1 MKLGCRPRHSSFT
14 PRRRHR
20 RNFIPLITF
29 LVAFGLLMWLGGRFL
44 TYLFS
49 NERTEA
55 ASVEIMVHKGRA
67 EFSFPDSETWT
78 PAYSEQKFLEGDSI
92 RTGGNSRVSLEFL
105 GGNVIF
111 MDSNSEIFLEEL
123 EEKSSG
129 KKIVRIKL
137 ITGRIWS
144 RISDDDFNSESN
156 SKFEVETN
164 RVLLHVR
171 GTVFDLASNNTQD
184 VIRLI
189 KGSTDVDVFLDEEN
203 KDSKNVKM
211 GVGQKLVISPAN
223 IIRLKNEEDILEI
236 LDTGFIE
243 SEWHL
248 QNLEGFFPQE
258 VTQIRR
264 RIEITVPKIEKSNLE
279 TTTELEAP
287 KILSPQNGA
296 VIPAQQDT
304 LQVEGTAPLSA
315 VQIIVN
321 GYTLTRFQ
329 PGDRKWAYFASKKF
343 GTLVA
348 GENNYSVV
356 AVTRDGKKSVPAE
369 ITVLY
374 EGETDIGTNAEPTI
388 ESTISEF
395 KAPVITRPAMASF
408 DDPYQ
413 TSSSTVTVSGIVDPK
428 TNAVEI
434 NGFRLKKFQPGNTE
448 FTYFAS
454 ADVPNP
460 NFVKGENIYD
470 VIAFGPDGKTSS
482 TKIKIVYTP
491 LVIENG
497 E

>member
-1 MKLGCRPRHSSFT
+1 MKLGRRPHRSSFSKN
-14 PRRRHR
+14 RRHR
-20 RNFIPLITF
+20 RNFVPLITF
-29 LVAFGLLMWLGGRFL
+29 LVAFGLLMWLGGNFL

-49 NERTEA
+49 DERTEA
-55 ASVEIMVHKGRA
+55 ASVEIQVHKGRA

-78 PAYSEQKFLEGDSI
+78 PAYTEQKFLEGDSI
-92 RTGGNSRVSLEFL
+92 RTGGNSRVSLELL

-111 MDSNSEIFLEEL
+111 LDSNSEIFLEEL

-129 KKIVRIKL
+129 KKIVKIDL
-137 ITGRIWS
+137 VSGRIWAKV
-144 RISDDDFNSESN
+144 SDDDFNSESN
-156 SKFEVETN
+156 SRFEVETQ

-171 GTVFDLASNNTQD
+171 GTIFDLSTNNTQD

-189 KGSTDVDVFLDEEN
+189 KGSTDIDVFLDEEN
-203 KDSKNVKM
+203 KESKNVKM

-223 IIRLKNEEDILEI
+223 IVSLENGEDILEI

-258 VTQIRR
+258 VIQIRR
-264 RIEITVPKIEKSNLE
+264 RIEVTIPKIEKSNLE
-279 TTTELEAP
+279 TTSELEPP

-296 VIPAQQDT
+296 TIPAHQDA

-343 GTLVA
+343 GTLVP

-374 EGETDIGTNAEPTI
+374 EGEAMLGTTTELTI
-388 ESTISEF
+388 KSTISEF
-395 KAPVITRPAMASF
+395 KAPVITRPAVASF
-408 DDPYQ
+408 ENPYQ
-413 TSSSTVTVSGIVDPK
+413 TSSSTVTISGIVDPK

-448 FTYFAS
+448 FIYFAS
-454 ADVPNP
+454 ADVPSP
-460 NFVKGENIYD
+460 NFIKGENIYE
-470 VIAFGPDGKTSS
+470 IISFGPDGKTSS

-491 LVIENG
+491 LEIAE
-497 E
+497 

>member
-1 MKLGCRPRHSSFT
+1 MKLGRRPHRSSFS
-14 PRRRHR
+14 RRRRQR

-29 LVAFGLLMWLGGRFL
+29 LVAFGFLMWLGGKFL

-49 NERTEA
+49 DERTEA
-55 ASVEIMVHKGRA
+55 ASVEIQVHKGRA

-78 PAYSEQKFLEGDSI
+78 PAYTEQKFLEGDSI
-92 RTGGNSRVSLEFL
+92 RTGGNSRVSLEFMS
-105 GGNVIF
+105 GNVIF
-111 MDSNSEIFLEEL
+111 LDSNSEIFLEEL

-129 KKIVRIKL
+129 KKIVRIEL
-137 ITGRIWS
+137 VSGRIWA
-144 RISDDDFNSESN
+144 RVSDDDFNSESN
-156 SKFEVETN
+156 SKFEVETP

-171 GTVFDLASNNTQD
+171 GTIFDLSTSNSQD
-184 VIRLI
+184 SIRLI

-203 KDSKNVKM
+203 KESKNIKM
-211 GVGQKLVISPAN
+211 GVGQKLVVSPTN
-223 IIRLKNEEDILEI
+223 ITRLEAGEDILEI

-258 VTQIRR
+258 VAQIRR
-264 RIEITVPKIEKSNLE
+264 RIEITVPKITQPNLE
-279 TTTELEAP
+279 ISTELEPP
-287 KILSPQNGA
+287 KVLSPENGS
-296 VIPAQQDT
+296 VIPASQDT
-304 LQVEGTAPLSA
+304 LKVEGTSPLQA

-343 GTLVA
+343 GTLVP
-348 GENNYSVV
+348 GENKYSVI
-356 AVTRDGKKSVPAE
+356 AVTRDGKRSAPEE
-369 ITVLY
+369 ITVMY
-374 EGETDIGTNAEPTI
+374 EGEANQEATGEPKI

-395 KAPVITRPAMASF
+395 KAPVITRPAVASLE
-408 DDPYQ
+408 DPYQ
-413 TSSSTVTVSGIVDPK
+413 TSSSTITISGIVDPK

-434 NGFRLKKFQPGNTE
+434 NGFRLQKFQPGNTE

-460 NFVKGENIYD
+460 NLIEGENIYE

-491 LVIENG
+491 LAIES
-497 E
+497 